1 MAAGRIF
8 RISIGLMVLF
18 FLVNYV
24 QASSTTI
31 YVLEVEGVI
40 DPVVSGYVSK
50 GIKLAEENGGEALV
64 IQLDTPGG
72 LDLAMREVIKE
83 ILESDVPIVVYVY
96 PSGAR
101 AASAGSFIMMAAH
114 VVAMAPGTNVGA
126 AHPVA
131 MGIGGTG
138 EVSDKVTND
147 AAAYMRSI
155 AELKGRNVVVA
166 EGFVY
171 NSTSLTAKDAIGVGI
186 VDIVAD
192 DYDSLLDELDGFS
205 VKLSSGKKTI
215 RTRDGVIRKL
225 PMSAAEGFLHTI
237 SNPTIAYLLLLA
249 GLYGIMFELQSPGA
263 VLPGVIGGISILLAL
278 WAFQAISLSFTGIA
292 LIIFAIVLFIAELYT
307 PTIGI
312 LAAGGILSF
321 IIGSMMLINAEKE
334 PYVRISL
341 GIIISTALLTVLFFV
356 FAVGLTIKTQRKR
369 PATGAEGM
377 IGLLG
382 TAKTDLDPEGSIFV
396 HGELWSA
403 RAASGTIAKEK
414 RVKVMGV
421 EDLTLL
427 VEEA

>member
-1 MAAGRIF
+1 MVAGRVF
-8 RISIGLMVLF
+8 RISIGLIILL

-50 GIKLAEENGGEALV
+50 GIKLAEEKGAEAVV

-72 LDLAMREVIKE
+72 LDLAMREIIKE

-114 VVAMAPGTNVGA
+114 VAAMAPGTNVGA

-155 AELKGRNVVVA
+155 AELKGRNVEVA

-171 NSTSLTAKDAIGVGI
+171 NSTSLTAKDAIGLGI

-192 DYDSLLDELDGFS
+192 DYDSLLEKLDGFS
-205 VKLSSGKKTI
+205 VELPSGKKTI
-215 RTRDGVIRKL
+215 RTRDGEIRRL
-225 PMSAAEGFLHTI
+225 PMTAIEQFLHTI

-249 GLYGIMFELQSPGA
+249 GLYGIMFELQNPGA

-307 PTIGI
+307 PTMGI

-341 GIIISTALLTVLFFV
+341 GIIISTAILTALFFV
-356 FAVGLTIKTQRKR
+356 FAIGLTIKTQRKK

-377 IGLLG
+377 IGLMG

-403 RAASGTIAKEK
+403 KAAHGIIAKSS
-414 RVKVMGV
+414 RIKVVGV
-421 EDLTLL
+421 EGLTLI

>member
-1 MAAGRIF
+1 MAARRF
-8 RISIGLMVLF
+8 FKISIGLMVLF
-18 FLVNYV
+18 SLVNYA

-50 GIKLAEENGGEALV
+50 GIRSAEENGAEVVV

-72 LDLAMREVIKE
+72 LDLAMREMIKE

-114 VVAMAPGTNVGA
+114 VAAMAPGTNVGA

-131 MGIGGTG
+131 MGIGGAG
-138 EVSDKVTND
+138 EVSEKVTND

-155 AELKGRNVVVA
+155 AELKGRNVEVA

-171 NSTSLTAKDAIGVGI
+171 NSTSLTAKDAIELGI

-192 DYDSLLDELDGFS
+192 DYDSLLEELDGFS
-205 VKLSSGKKTI
+205 VELPSGKKTI
-215 RTRDGVIRKL
+215 RTGDGKIRRL
-225 PMSAAEGFLHTI
+225 PMSAVEGFLHTI

-263 VLPGVIGGISILLAL
+263 LLPGIVGGISILLAL

-307 PTIGI
+307 PTLGI
-312 LAAGGILSF
+312 LAAGGIISF
-321 IIGSMMLINAEKE
+321 IIGSLMLINAEKE

-341 GIIISTALLTVLFFV
+341 GIIISTAILTALFFV
-356 FAVGLTIKTQRKR
+356 FAIGLTIKTQRKK
-369 PATGAEGM
+369 PTTGAEGI
-377 IGLLG
+377 IGLVG
-382 TAKTDLDPEGSIFV
+382 TAKTNLDPDGSIFV

-403 RAASGTIAKEK
+403 RAASGTIAKGK
-414 RVKVMGV
+414 RVKVVGV
-421 EDLTLL
+421 EGLTLL
-427 VEEA
+427 VEET

>member
-237 SNPTIAYLLLLA
+237 SNPTIAYLLFLA